1 MDIRDF
7 YKSTQDNQ
15 NKNTSGNSNTAS
27 NKDFS
32 QYQDTINKYKDLS
45 QNELFAELF
54 NQANNLKAQ
63 GKLDNTTLNTLATTL
78 APMLNAEQKQVLNNI
93 IEKLK

>member
-15 NKNTSGNSNTAS
+15 NKNTYGNSNASS

-63 GKLDNTTLNTLATTL
+63 GKLDNNTLNTLATTL